1 MKRRIVLFAAL
12 ALILAPRMFAGP
24 WHKSVAAAQ
33 KAASE
38 KKQLIL
44 VDMFA
49 EWCGWCHRFEREVF
63 PSMVFQT
70 ATDDMVLLRL
80 DTEDGGEGTK
90 MSQKFG
96 VSSLPTFLILT
107 PELTLAGELRGYAP
121 PAEFVRKLKDT
132 RATYETFLN
141 RVKTEASYATDYPR
155 RLTLAKD
162 FLQRKD
168 YANSQSRLRKLTG
181 EKGVP
186 PSIRDEA
193 YYQLAVSY
201 AMQEKFDDAIKTAK
215 KLTSLSKKGTAVENA
230 YMLTGQVYF
239 QQGNLKSAAAELR
252 NLKKA
257 FPQSALI
264 RNVDMMLPEIE
275 RRIAAGK

>member
-1 MKRRIVLFAAL
+1 MKRRIALL
-12 ALILAPRMFAGP
+12 ALLALVLAPRMFAGP
-24 WHKSVAAAQ
+24 WLKSVAAAQ
-33 KAASE
+33 KAAKE

-70 ATDDMVLLRL
+70 ATDDMILLRL
-80 DTEDGGEGTK
+80 DTEDGKEGT
-90 MSQKFG
+90 QFAEKFS

-132 RATYETFLN
+132 RASYDSFLN
-141 RVKTEASYATDYPR
+141 RVKTENSYATDYPR

-168 YANSQSRLRKLTG
+168 FANGQSRFRKLTS

-201 AMQEKFDDAIKTAK
+201 AMQEKYDDAIRTAK
-215 KLTSLSKKGTAVENA
+215 KLTSLSSKGSAVENA

-239 QQGNLKSAAAELR
+239 QQGNLKGAAAELR
-252 NLKKA
+252 NFKKA

-264 RNVDMMLPEIE
+264 PNVDKMLPEIE